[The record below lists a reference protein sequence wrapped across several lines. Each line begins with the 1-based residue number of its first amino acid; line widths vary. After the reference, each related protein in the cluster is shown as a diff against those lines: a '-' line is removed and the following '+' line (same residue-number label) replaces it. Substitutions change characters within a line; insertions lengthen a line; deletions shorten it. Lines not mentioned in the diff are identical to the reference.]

1 MINVVAHTH
10 RLRFQTFFPTP
21 LHCIGPNW
29 DRTRSVGFTTQCMVL
44 HCTKKVPTIFPQP
57 GCVCVCDHTH
67 TNLLCVWSHTHTHPS
82 WTKMAGTS
90 FYSVV
95 CEVWHILIWIAIKYA
110 VNTYA
115 PSQRW
120 PNHNFGPA
128 ADTGDSAVSTQYCTF
143 ISVGRRCGVI

>member
-57 GCVCVCDHTH
+57 GCVCVCDHK
-67 TNLLCVWSHTHTHPS
+67 LSVCDHTHPG
-82 WTKMAGTS
+82 WGGK
-90 FYSVV
+90 
-95 CEVWHILIWIAIKYA
+95 K
-110 VNTYA
+110 
-115 PSQRW
+115 
-120 PNHNFGPA
+120 
-128 ADTGDSAVSTQYCTF
+128 
-143 ISVGRRCGVI
+143 

>member
-67 TNLLCVWSHTHTHPS
+67 KTSVCVCGHTHTH
-82 WTKMAGTS
+82 
-90 FYSVV
+90 
-95 CEVWHILIWIAIKYA
+95 I
-110 VNTYA
+110 
-115 PSQRW
+115 
-120 PNHNFGPA
+120 PA
-128 ADTGDSAVSTQYCTF
+128 EQKWLELLST
-143 ISVGRRCGVI
+143 V